1 MKEKLYDIWL
11 NIVVWL
17 YITYRILK
25 VIVIISLMILGFCIA
40 YLSPVCFL
48 SKLNSVWWLPVLYM
62 ISLPIGI
69 GIILW
74 LAIKVDWDILLKFD
88 K

>member
-40 YLSPVCFL
+40 YLSPMLFL
-48 SKLNSVWWLPVLYM
+48 NKINNYWLVPMY
-62 ISLPIGI
+62 IITIPIGL
-69 GIILW
+69 GIVLW
-74 LAIKVDWDILLKFD
+74 LVIKVNWDTLFKFD
-88 K
+88 Q